1 VRGPN
6 VMLGYL
12 LHDRPGEL
20 APAASALGPGWYD
33 TGDIVSIDGSGFVR
47 IEGRAKRFAK
57 VGGEMVSLAAVEE
70 LAARVWPGA
79 AHAAVAVPDP
89 QKGEQLVLI
98 TDHGGAERAELAAF
112 AKQEGVG
119 EINVPRQ
126 IVVTTAVPLL
136 GTGKIDY
143 VAAKSLVA

>member
-1 VRGPN
+1 MV
-6 VMLGYL
+6 LGYL

-20 APAASALGPGWYD
+20 VPTDSALGAGWYD
-33 TGDIVSIDGSGFVR
+33 TGDIVSLDKAGFVR

-79 AHAAVAVPDP
+79 LHAVVSVPDP

-98 TDHGGAERAELAAF
+98 TEQAGAERAELSAF
-112 AKQEGVG
+112 ARQDGIG
-119 EINVPRQ
+119 EISVPRQ
-126 IVVTTAVPLL
+126 IVITTAVPLL

-143 VAAKSLVA
+143 AAARALVA